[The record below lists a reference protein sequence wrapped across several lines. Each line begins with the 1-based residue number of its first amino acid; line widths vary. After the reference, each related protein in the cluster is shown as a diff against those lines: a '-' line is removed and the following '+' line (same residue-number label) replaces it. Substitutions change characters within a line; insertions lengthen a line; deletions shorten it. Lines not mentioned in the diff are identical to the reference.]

1 MGIFDKIFGTK
12 KKNSEIDFNQIGLN
26 LSESGKESIRK
37 FISRTDKERMG
48 DIMLLGDKGDQN
60 FFYLIYYS
68 ALFDSD
74 INVRFAAL
82 KRIPNFQGNANF
94 EKLIDSLGEPNVGE
108 TLEPY
113 YSMMLFR
120 LGKISETE
128 LNNKLNNG
136 KKKKANQKPLKTLE
150 EARIFVQ
157 ENFKNEEETLW
168 ISDELNDPMG
178 MNMAI
183 IADGI
188 LKEDYMPDGFD
199 QKDGYRIYKY
209 NKE

>member
-48 DIMLLGDKGDQN
+48 DIMLIGDKANQN

-82 KRIPNFQGNANF
+82 KRIPNFQGNPNF
-94 EKLIDSLGEPNVGE
+94 EILIDRLGEPNVGE

-120 LGKISETE
+120 LGKISKTE
-128 LNNKLNNG
+128 LNNKLNNE
-136 KKKKANQKPLKTLE
+136 QH
-150 EARIFVQ
+150 I
-157 ENFKNEEETLW
+157 KN
-168 ISDELNDPMG
+168 
-178 MNMAI
+178 
-183 IADGI
+183 
-188 LKEDYMPDGFD
+188 
-199 QKDGYRIYKY
+199 
-209 NKE
+209 

>member
-1 MGIFDKIFGTK
+1 MGIFNKKFGTK

-48 DIMLLGDKGDQN
+48 DVILLGDKGDQN

-82 KRIPNFQGNANF
+82 KRIPNFQGNPNLD
-94 EKLIDSLGEPNVGE
+94 KLIDRLGQPNVGE
-108 TLEPY
+108 ILEPY

-120 LGKISETE
+120 LGKISEDE
-128 LNNKLNNG
+128 LNDKLNNEQEQSTIQ
-136 KKKKANQKPLKTLE
+136 NPIKTIK
-150 EARIFVQ
+150 EARAFVQ
-157 ENFKNEEETLW
+157 GNFKNTEETLW

-188 LKEDYMPDGFD
+188 LKAGYMPDGFD

>member
-12 KKNSEIDFNQIGLN
+12 KKNSEIDFNQIGLD
-26 LSESGKESIRK
+26 LSDSGKESIQK
-37 FISRTDKERMG
+37 FVSRTDKERMG
-48 DIMLLGDKGDQN
+48 DIMLLGDKADQN

-82 KRIPNFQGNANF
+82 KRIPNFQGNPNF
-94 EKLIDSLGEPNVGE
+94 DKLIDRLGQPKVGE
-108 TLEPY
+108 NLEPY
-113 YSMMLFR
+113 YSMMLYR
-120 LGKISETE
+120 LGKISEDE
-128 LNNKLNNG
+128 LNDKLNNKQEQSTIQN
-136 KKKKANQKPLKTLE
+136 TIE
-150 EARIFVQ
+150 EARAFVQ
-157 ENFKNEEETLW
+157 ENFKNKEETLW

-188 LKEDYMPDGFD
+188 LKAGYIPDGFN

>member
-1 MGIFDKIFGTK
+1 MGIFDKIFGPK
-12 KKNSEIDFNQIGLN
+12 KKSSEIDFNLIGLN

-37 FISRTDKERMG
+37 FINRTDKERMG

-68 ALFDSD
+68 ALFDTD
-74 INVRFAAL
+74 VNVRFASL
-82 KRIPNFQGNANF
+82 KRIPNFQGNPDF
-94 EKLIDSLGEPNVGE
+94 EKLIDKLGEPNVGE
-108 TLEPY
+108 SLEPY

-128 LNNKLNNG
+128 LNNKLNTG
-136 KKKKANQKPLKTLE
+136 QEKKPNQVPLKTLE

-157 ENFKNEEETLW
+157 ENFKSKDETLW
-168 ISDELNDPMG
+168 ISDDLNDTMG

-188 LKEDYMPDGFD
+188 LKAGYMPDGFD
-199 QKDGYRIYKY
+199 QEDGYRIYKY

>member
-12 KKNSEIDFNQIGLN
+12 KKNSEIDFNQIGFN

-82 KRIPNFQGNANF
+82 KRIPNFQGNPNF
-94 EKLIDSLGEPNVGE
+94 EMLIDRLGEPNVGE
-108 TLEPY
+108 ALEPY

-128 LNNKLNNG
+128 LNNKLNKG
-136 KKKKANQKPLKTLE
+136 QDIKK
-150 EARIFVQ
+150 
-157 ENFKNEEETLW
+157 
-168 ISDELNDPMG
+168 
-178 MNMAI
+178 
-183 IADGI
+183 
-188 LKEDYMPDGFD
+188 
-199 QKDGYRIYKY
+199 
-209 NKE
+209 

>member
-1 MGIFDKIFGTK
+1 MFKKLFK
-12 KKNSEIDFNQIGLN
+12 KKKTIEINFDQVGLN
-26 LSESGKESIRK
+26 LSEQAKESIKK
-37 FISRTDKERMG
+37 FSSRTDKERMG

-82 KRIPNFQGNANF
+82 KRIPNFQGNPNF
-94 EKLIDSLGEPNVGE
+94 DLLIDNLCKPNVGE
-108 TLEPY
+108 SLEPY

-120 LGKISETE
+120 LEKISEAE
-128 LNNKLNNG
+128 LNNRLNNEQ
-136 KKKKANQKPLKTLE
+136 KQDDINKPLISLDD
-150 EARIFVQ
+150 ARIFVQ
-157 ENFKNEEETLW
+157 ENFKNNEETLL
-168 ISDELNDPMG
+168 ISDELNDQIG

-188 LKEDYMPDGFD
+188 LKAGYMPNGFE

-209 NKE
+209 QKD

>member
-12 KKNSEIDFNQIGLN
+12 KKNSEINFNQIGLN
-26 LSESGKESIRK
+26 LSENGKESIRK
-37 FISRTDKERMG
+37 FISRTDNERMG

-82 KRIPNFQGNANF
+82 KRIPNFQGNPNF
-94 EKLIDSLGEPNVGE
+94 EKLINKLEEPNIGGI
-108 TLEPY
+108 LEPY

-136 KKKKANQKPLKTLE
+136 QEQKVNQKPLKTVE
-150 EARIFVQ
+150 EARIFIQ
-157 ENFKNEEETLW
+157 ENFSSKEETLL
-168 ISDELNDPMG
+168 ISDELNDSMG
-178 MNMAI
+178 MKMAI
-183 IADGI
+183 IGHGI
-188 LKEDYMPDGFD
+188 LNVGYMPDGFD
-199 QKDGYRIYKY
+199 QKEGYRIYKY
-209 NKE
+209 NKK